1 MAVLKKRQVSMD
13 KVYIVLVNHNNY
25 SDTIECLESL
35 LKSTYLNFQIFL
47 IDNSANDESINN
59 FSTWVTDG
67 NYRGI
72 HTNFE
77 YLVFPATQKPIDH
90 IIINESD
97 FNQSK
102 ELFEEK
108 IIIIRATNN
117 GFAAANNIALR
128 YILKNG
134 TDDSF
139 IWILNNDTVVEKET
153 LTNLMAFYKA
163 GSDIRSLIGSKLK
176 YYYNPDILQAI
187 AGKYNTWIGKHY
199 HIGDG
204 QKDLGQF
211 DNYKLGRYD
220 YIIGATIF
228 LPKLFI
234 KTAGLMCEDYFLYFE
249 ELDWMQMAHKY
260 GFKITVAPNA
270 IVYHK
275 EGSSITVNNGKQR
288 DTFNAE
294 YYSIT
299 NRVKF
304 IKKWYPFRLF
314 TVLPGVAF
322 AILKRLLKGKLKL
335 VYKTSAS
342 IFKILITK

>member
-1 MAVLKKRQVSMD
+1 MD

-25 SDTIECLESL
+25 LDTIECLESL
-35 LKSTYLNFQIFL
+35 LKSTYPNFQIFL

-59 FSTWVTDG
+59 FSAWVTNE
-67 NYRGI
+67 NYTGI
-72 HTNFE
+72 RTNFKH
-77 YLVFPATQKPIDH
+77 LVLPAERKPIDH
-90 IIINESD
+90 IIIDEND
-97 FNQSK
+97 FNNRN
-102 ELFEEK
+102 ELFEQK
-108 IIIIRATNN
+108 IIFIQAINN
-117 GFAAANNIALR
+117 GFAAANNIALK

-134 TDDSF
+134 SDHSL

-153 LTNLMAFYKA
+153 LANLVAFYKK
-163 GSDIRSLIGSKLK
+163 GSNKRCLIGSKLR
-176 YYYNPDILQAI
+176 YYYSPDILQAI

-204 QKDLGQF
+204 QKDLGQY
-211 DNYKLGRYD
+211 DNYKFAQDD
-220 YIIGATIF
+220 YIIGASIF
-228 LPKLFI
+228 LPQLFI

-260 GFKITVAPNA
+260 EFAITVASHA

-275 EGSSITVNNGKQR
+275 EGASIIVDNEKQK

-304 IKKWYPFRLF
+304 IKKWHPWRLIG
-314 TVLPGVAF
+314 VLPGVIF
-322 AILKRLLKGKLKL
+322 ALVKRLLKGKFKL
-335 VYKTSAS
+335 VCKTSVS
-342 IFKILITK
+342 VFKILFTK